1 MMKQSNRT
9 LDVTTLVAY
18 LSNQLSADERAEV
31 TAVLVRDPESREL
44 LAMAAKAMSVEKDRH
59 RGQLV
64 VDSADRKAERKR
76 SPRITGKER
85 ALKARRG

>member
-18 LSNQLSADERAEV
+18 LSNQLSDDERAEV

-64 VDSADRKAERKR
+64 VDSADRKAERKG
-76 SPRITGKER
+76 SPRTTAKQG
-85 ALKARRG
+85 ALKSRRG